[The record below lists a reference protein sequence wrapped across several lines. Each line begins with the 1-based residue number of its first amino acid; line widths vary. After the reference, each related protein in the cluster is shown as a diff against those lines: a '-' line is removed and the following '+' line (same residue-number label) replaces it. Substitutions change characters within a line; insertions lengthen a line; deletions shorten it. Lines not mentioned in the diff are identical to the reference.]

1 MWLRVL
7 RWMMLATVMHNVKAE
22 EWDNHA
28 APEWDNHAAPEWD
41 NRADP
46 PSLEFLDYLGS
57 MIETDGE
64 LIGPDVFQ
72 ETEITRDE
80 PSVMDALEE
89 EVIYRD

>member
-1 MWLRVL
+1 MWLKVL

-22 EWDNHA
+22 QWDNHA
-28 APEWDNHAAPEWD
+28 G
-41 NRADP
+41 P
-46 PSLEFLDYLGS
+46 PSLEFLEYLGS

-64 LIGPDVFQ
+64 LIGPDVFR

-80 PSVMDALEE
+80 AIVTPEE